1 MIYNP
6 KTIEEYILFFLQK
19 GSLGTIELLQKIQG
33 KREGTTKQ
41 ALYKILQKLKEE
53 EVVVVRS
60 KYVSLSHLWINRM
73 AEYFA
78 TAQRLYT
85 THGEPSE
92 DFLQLEDGD
101 KIVYTFKNPNSTD
114 MFWGHA
120 FGILSEV
127 TGTESIYLYNPHEWF
142 MLARYESE
150 KKLFDAVKQKG
161 KQLFMLTGNKN
172 ELDLFVSKEF
182 DGVLL
187 QYHTLQNKLFP
198 KDNYYLNIFG
208 DFLIEVC
215 LDEKTSNAIDR
226 FYKTHT
232 IFNEKSKEA
241 LKEIIERRGKNK
253 FVISRNA
260 RKAEKLKKVFG
271 KYFFVKK

>member
-1 MIYNP
+1 MIYDP
-6 KTIEEYILFFLQK
+6 KTVEESILFFLQK
-19 GSLGTIELLQKIQG
+19 GSLSTTELLQKIQE
-33 KREGTTKQ
+33 KRTGTTKQ

-101 KIVYTFKNPNSTD
+101 KITYTFKNPNATD
-114 MFWGHA
+114 IFWGHA

-127 TGTESIYLYNPHEWF
+127 IKKEPVYVYDPHEWF
-142 MLARYESE
+142 ILARRESE
-150 KKLFDAVKQKG
+150 KKLFDEIKEKE
-161 KQLFMLTGNKN
+161 KQLFVLIGNKDP
-172 ELDLFVSKEF
+172 LDIFVQKEF
-182 DGVLL
+182 DGKMS
-187 QYHTLQNKLFP
+187 QYHTTTDSIFS

-208 DFLIEVC
+208 DFIIETW
-215 LDEKTSNAIDR
+215 LDTKTSEDIDH
-226 FYKTHT
+226 FYKTHM
-232 IFNEKSKEA
+232 IFDEKAKEA

-253 FVISRNA
+253 LVISRNA
-260 RKAEKLKKVFG
+260 RKAEKLKKIFS